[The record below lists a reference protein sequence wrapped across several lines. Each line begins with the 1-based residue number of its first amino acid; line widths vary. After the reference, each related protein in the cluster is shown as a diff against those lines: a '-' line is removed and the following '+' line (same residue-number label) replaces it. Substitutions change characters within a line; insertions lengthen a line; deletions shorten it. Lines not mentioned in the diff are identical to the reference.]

1 MAQYPFMAHENFSRR
16 LDWLLPSWLE
26 DTAAYDQSID
36 ENMVT
41 IGYTVVVNL
50 IILVICLSFFSI
62 YRMHDQDIFAPLCE
76 MKPERTPPR
85 LSNTSL
91 FGWIKELW
99 DIDDDAI
106 IKKAGYD
113 ILFFIRFYRL
123 GFKIFF
129 WFGIYAL
136 GVILPI
142 NA

>member
-1 MAQYPFMAHENFSRR
+1 MVLEHFARR
-16 LDWLLPSWLE
+16 LDWLLPTWLE
-26 DTAAYDQSID
+26 DTAAYDQPID

-50 IILVICLSFFSI
+50 VILVSCIIFFSF
-62 YRMHDQDIFAPLCE
+62 YRMHDENIFAPLCL
-76 MKPERTPPR
+76 MRPDKTPER
-85 LSNTSL
+85 LSNTTL
-91 FGWIKELW
+91 FGWVKELW
-99 DIDDDAI
+99 DIDDEAV

-129 WFGIYAL
+129 WFGLYAL